1 MAAAEVQPLFATML
15 QGALHM
21 RHNAIADLFAVTLS
35 LNEACLSEN
44 AKMMGNV
51 RLRAVEFPYQ
61 IAYTF
66 LLCK

>member
-1 MAAAEVQPLFATML
+1 ML

-44 AKMMGNV
+44 AEMMGNV
-51 RLRAVEFPYQ
+51 RLRTVQLRDE
-61 IAYTF
+61 IADAFF
-66 LLCK
+66 LRE